1 MAAIALLN
9 LFNLNFMENDMP
21 IAAENGKKLVLA
33 VEDDAFLASIHKNK
47 MAKEGFEIFVAG
59 NGREALEFLKTRKPD
74 IILLDLI
81 MPVMDGFETLKEIK
95 ANPETKDLKVVVLSN
110 LSQEEDKQR
119 VMDMGALD
127 YVVKANVSFR
137 EIVEKVKAYI
147 EIK

>member
-1 MAAIALLN
+1 
-9 LFNLNFMENDMP
+9 MP

>member
-1 MAAIALLN
+1 
-9 LFNLNFMENDMP
+9 MENDMQD
-21 IAAENGKKLVLA
+21 AKTDKKKLVLA
-33 VEDDAFLASIHKNK
+33 VEDDVFLAGVHKNK

-81 MPVMDGFETLKEIK
+81 MPVMDGFETLKAIK
-95 ANPETKDLKVVVLSN
+95 ENPETKDIKVVILSN

-127 YVVKANVSFR
+127 YIVKANVSFR
-137 EIVEKVKAYI
+137 EIVEKVKVYLEA
-147 EIK
+147 E

>member
-1 MAAIALLN
+1 
-9 LFNLNFMENDMP
+9 MENDMP